1 MNKQILW
8 EAVKEPL
15 RLLVLS
21 LVSVGIAY
29 FTDLDWEYAPLL
41 LLGLRLVDSVMHEM
55 GKERSTKTEESKLLK
70 GLVRF

>member
-1 MNKQILW
+1 MNKQVVW

-15 RLLVLS
+15 RLLVLAIIS
-21 LVSVGIAY
+21 LAIMSL
-29 FTDLDWEYAPLL
+29 TDMNWEYAPMMVV
-41 LLGLRLVDSVMHEM
+41 GLRFVDSLMHEV